1 MKMIIDDSCIDGMVS
16 ERAYDC
22 PLVEAIPK
30 DEYKNCLKA
39 DMVTML
45 EELKNELIDVSWN
58 MDMYDSD
65 LDFECCYLNDIDKII
80 QQKINSLKLESE
92 DDRA

>member
-22 PLVEAIPK
+22 PLAEAIPK